1 MPGWTLVQ
9 LDHRERVRYL
19 ERGLDENG
27 RGDKGKPKDLPA
39 RVNQNM
45 PLAETL
51 PRYRATFDRVQKK
64 KAR

>member
-9 LDHRERVRYL
+9 LDHRERV

-39 RVNQNM
+39 RVN
-45 PLAETL
+45 
-51 PRYRATFDRVQKK
+51 
-64 KAR
+64 